1 MDKTRSIFARKRYM
15 PLTAVALVVIL
26 TCILSACGF
35 NSGTSTASGG
45 SSSTPTPV
53 APTPTVTTVA
63 GYGTTQGCPSDSVV
77 SNISKANVVATITGA
92 MGQTV
97 TAHTGDI
104 IELHMPFGKRWS
116 GPQTSLNGLTLETP
130 SGYALK
136 ADKSCVWRF
145 DAKDAGTNTLS
156 FTSRPMCQ
164 KGQMCPMYIVN
175 VQVTINV
182 K

>member
-1 MDKTRSIFARKRYM
+1 MDKNRRIFARKRYM
-15 PLTAVALVVIL
+15 PIAAIAFLVIL

-53 APTPTVTTVA
+53 ASTPTVTTVA
-63 GYGTTQGCPSDSVV
+63 GYGTAQGCPSDSVV
-77 SNISKANVVATITGA
+77 SNIAKANVVATVTGA

-104 IELHMPFGKRWS
+104 IELHMPFGKKWS
-116 GPQTSLNGLTLETP
+116 GPQSSLSGLTLQTP

-136 ADKSCVWRF
+136 SNNSCVWRF
-145 DAKDAGTNTLS
+145 DAKDAGTTTLT
-156 FTSRPMCQ
+156 FTSRPICK
-164 KGQMCPMYIVN
+164 KGQMCPMYIAN
-175 VQVTINV
+175 VQVTIDV